1 MSGEL
6 SIMLPPERVGL
17 LGFKGLQYDTR
28 VVHRVGGEGF
38 TVSHCSLTHFG
49 RTSIRANKRRTW
61 QLR

>member
-28 VVHRVGGEGF
+28 VVHRVGGRG
-38 TVSHCSLTHFG
+38 SLFLIVLSPILAG
-49 RTSIRANKRRTW
+49 PR
-61 QLR
+61 